1 MATLKMNI
9 INSMETRDV
18 DEAKAAAIDVA
29 CRSMGALQDNPA
41 FSTTEHVNRV
51 DAVKAIARSFFT
63 VRENIY
69 TNHRAN
75 KRRPFTAVKIYRT
88 EWPRVSPM
96 IANKNFYKPLEA
108 LGNVELLRDRNGT
121 SHIIRVYL

>member
-1 MATLKMNI
+1 MAIKMNI
-9 INSMETRDV
+9 INSNETKTV
-18 DEAKAAAIDVA
+18 DDAKAAAIDVA
-29 CRSMGALQDNPA
+29 CRSAEAIQDNPA
-41 FSTTEHVNRV
+41 FVANEHVNRV
-51 DAVKAIARSFFT
+51 EAVKNIARTFFT

-69 TNHRAN
+69 INHRAN

-88 EWPRVSPM
+88 QWPVVSPKT
-96 IANKNFYKPLEA
+96 ADKNFYKPLDA